1 MSWLAAATAADAALG
16 FFGQKSANKQNLK
29 IAREQMAFQERMSNT
44 AHQRQT
50 ADMRAAGL
58 NPILSATGGKGAST
72 PPGASATMQS
82 TTKDAKIRDAA
93 AAYATIKNVQA
104 GTAKTHQETANA
116 VVQNDILTA
125 TARQVGAQAD
135 ADEAY
140 YKFMAENPA
149 LRIIQNMGLIPGLA
163 GAALGGLTAKGLGK
177 VKIGGKTD
185 AGKNFHN
192 KKPGNWKKGNH

>member
-1 MSWLAAATAADAALG
+1 MSWLAAATGLDSALG
-16 FFGQKSANKQNLK
+16 FLGQKSANKQNLK

-44 AHQRQT
+44 AHQRQV
-50 ADMRAAGL
+50 ADMRKAGL

-104 GTAKTHQETANA
+104 GTAKTAQETANA
-116 VVQNDILTA
+116 QVQNDILTA
-125 TARQVGAQAD
+125 TARQVRAQAD

-140 YKFMAENPA
+140 YKFMADNPA
-149 LRIIQNMGLIPGLA
+149 LRVIQNLGLIPGLA
-163 GAALGGLTAKGLGK
+163 GAALGGLTAKQFGK
-177 VKIGGKTD
+177 SKIDLSQDG
-185 AGKNFHN
+185 AKNLH
-192 KKPGNWKKGNH
+192 KMKPKSKRRGNH